1 MDIESYTDQEI
12 VAAIL
17 DKDAYVTR
25 EYLYRRCYP
34 LFNSCFEK
42 YYTDCESCI
51 ELINQMYI
59 YLLTPY
65 KEDYT
70 RCPLSTFKFGC
81 TLTLWLKIVTEN
93 YCRHLFSKKMD
104 IIEFM
109 GGDRFDTDSISLDEE
124 TINKR
129 DARVVLDMMPNSR
142 YRELIRYRYVE
153 EKTNEE
159 TAELLGMSMDNYYNK
174 HRLAKEQLKR
184 ILRKEGLV

>member
-1 MDIESYTDQEI
+1 MDIELYSDRQI
-12 VAAIL
+12 VSAIL
-17 DKDAYVTR
+17 DRDASVTR
-25 EYLYRRCYP
+25 EYLYRKCYP

-59 YLLTPY
+59 YLLTPHG
-65 KEDYT
+65 EDT
-70 RCPLSTFKFGC
+70 SRCPLSTFKFGC
-81 TLTLWLKIVTEN
+81 TLTLWLKIITEN

-104 IIEFM
+104 TIEFM
-109 GGDRFDTDSISLDEE
+109 GGDRFDIDSISLDEE

-129 DARVVLDMMPNSR
+129 DARVVLEMMPNSR